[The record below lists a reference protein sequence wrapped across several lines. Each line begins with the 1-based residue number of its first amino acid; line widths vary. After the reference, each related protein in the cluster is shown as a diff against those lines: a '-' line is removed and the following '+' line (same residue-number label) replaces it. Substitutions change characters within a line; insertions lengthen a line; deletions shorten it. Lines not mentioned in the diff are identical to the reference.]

1 MSDESSSSD
10 PKSSLQW
17 IWSPESVP
25 SQGSNVQNWDAY
37 RTLLDSLPFHILIK
51 DRSGR
56 RVYGNPAYLKLHNFT
71 LEEMQGKTDFD
82 LFPEDLAREFSADD
96 QQVMSTGERSWAV
109 EKHLNADGERYWIER
124 IKTPLRT
131 PDQKVVGVQIVF
143 WDVSRLNRTEEA
155 LDHERSLMSSLMDN
169 IPDAIYFKDKASR
182 FIRMSSA
189 QARKFGIESA
199 DAAIGLTDADIFT
212 EEHARQA
219 LADEAK
225 IMATGVPMVAR
236 IEKETWPDRE
246 DTWVSTTK
254 MPLRDSAGEVVGT
267 FGISRDI
274 TELKKTQDELQQ
286 ARDSADLASKAKSDF
301 LANMSHE
308 IRTPMNAII
317 GMTELLLDTSLDRS
331 QREYLKIVQ
340 ESGESL
346 LSLLNDIL
354 DFSKIEA
361 GHLELDRRSFDLH
374 QSIGNTLRSLAL
386 RAHAKGIELAY
397 SIDPKIPMALI
408 GDVGRLRQVIVN
420 LVGNAIKFTSEGE
433 VVLTIEA
440 VESTQ
445 DLITLQISVR
455 DTGIGIPEDKQALV
469 FDEFQQADSSTTRT
483 YGGTGLGLAISSRL
497 VQLMNGEISVQSEAG
512 SGSTF
517 TFSAQ
522 LEIDHA
528 EDSNVQ
534 PDVSEI
540 EGARILIVDD
550 NATNR
555 RILTQ
560 MLSNWGVQPEAVH
573 SAKAAFEA
581 LRQAAETS
589 RPIQAVLLDV
599 NMPEASGFDFAEW
612 VRKEVQ
618 FQTLPLLMLTS
629 GGRPGDTERR
639 RELNI
644 SAKMMKPVKQ
654 SEVFEEIVRAL
665 GVQPSAG
672 MNEVEE
678 ASLDV
683 DQFKGCRVLLAEDNL
698 VNQKLAVG
706 ILNKLNCEVT
716 VAETGIEA
724 IDKWQKAEFDV
735 ILMDIQMPDLD
746 GLQATQQIRALEA
759 EDKHLP
765 IIAMTAHAMSGD
777 REKCLAAGMDDY
789 LSKPVRV
796 GELREKLS
804 SIMNSSNGSSST
816 STPDAG
822 SPVEDPWKN
831 YDWSVA
837 LENVAGDL
845 ELLETV
851 LDAFL
856 AEYPPLLEGIRTSIE
871 NEEFDRLSKNAHTLK
886 GTLLSIGALAPAETL
901 LSLEECAK
909 NEDSN
914 RAQTLNHQLRSEFEK
929 LIPIL
934 KAGPG
939 A

>member
-1 MSDESSSSD
+1 MQS
-10 PKSSLQW
+10 W
-17 IWSPESVP
+17 I
-25 SQGSNVQNWDAY
+25 AY

-56 RVYGNPAYLKLHNFT
+56 RVYGNPAYLKLHEMT
-71 LEEMQGKTDFD
+71 LEEIQGKTDFD
-82 LFPEDLAREFSADD
+82 LFPEDLAREFSEDD
-96 QQVMSTGERSWAV
+96 QQVMSSGERSWAV

-124 IKTPLRT
+124 IKTPLRA
-131 PDQKVVGVQIVF
+131 PDQTVVGVQIVF
-143 WDVSRLNRTEEA
+143 WDVSKLNRTEEA

-169 IPDAIYFKDKASR
+169 IPDAIYFKDRASR

-189 QARKFGIESA
+189 QARKFGIASA
-199 DAAIGLTDADIFT
+199 DDAIGLTDADIFT

-225 IMATGVPMVAR
+225 IMATGIPMVAR
-236 IEKETWPDRE
+236 IEKETWPERE

-254 MPLRDSAGEVVGT
+254 MPLRDSTGEIVGT

-286 ARDSADLASKAKSDF
+286 ARDSANLASKAKSDF

-361 GHLELDRRSFDLH
+361 GHLELDRSSFDLH

-397 SIDPKIPMALI
+397 SIDPKIPSALI

-440 VESTQ
+440 IESTQ
-445 DLITLQISVR
+445 ETITLQISVR

-497 VQLMNGEISVQSEAG
+497 VQLMNGEISVQSEPG
-512 SGSTF
+512 TGSTF

-522 LEIDHA
+522 LEIDHS
-528 EDSNVQ
+528 EGSSTL

-540 EGARILIVDD
+540 EGARVLIVDD

-555 RILTQ
+555 RILTE
-560 MLSNWGVQPEAVH
+560 MLSNWGVEPEAVN
-573 SAKAAFEA
+573 SAKAALDA
-581 LRQAAETS
+581 IRSAAETD

-612 VRKEVQ
+612 VRKEER
-618 FQTLPLLMLTS
+618 FQSLPLLMLTS

-665 GVQPSAG
+665 GVQPSSG
-672 MNEVEE
+672 MNDIVET
-678 ASLDV
+678 ASDV
-683 DQFKGCRVLLAEDNL
+683 EQFEGCRVLLAEDNL

-706 ILNKLNCEVT
+706 ILSKLNCEVT

-724 IDKWQKAEFDV
+724 VEKWKAGEFDV

-746 GLQATQQIRALEA
+746 GLKATQQIRALENDA
-759 EDKHLP
+759 EHLP

-796 GELREKLS
+796 GELREKLQ
-804 SIMNSSNGSSST
+804 SIMNSPKGST
-816 STPDAG
+816 SAPHVHSESTAN
-822 SPVEDPWKN
+822 DPWVN

-856 AEYPPLLEGIRTSIE
+856 QEYPPLLEGIRSSIE
-871 NEEFDRLSKNAHTLK
+871 TDDFDSLSRNAHTLK
-886 GTLLSIGALAPAETL
+886 GTLLSIGAVVPAETL
-901 LSLEECAK
+901 LSLEESAK
-909 NEDSN
+909 SKDSS
-914 RAQTLNHQLRSEFEK
+914 RAKTLSDQLRSEFDK

-934 KAGPG
+934 KAGPS